1 MTPLLHKFPLDWTGT
16 DLRNRTR
23 SEMHDMSA
31 LNDLD
36 YRCVVLDHGY
46 FYTNDLYIIDEAGRV
61 LKETLDY
68 QLVGFNTD
76 VVGKTAKTVVSVIVI
91 TNKKVAAKIYVD
103 AQMVGGGYEKVG
115 QAIDQMAMG
124 LLNNTRK
131 VHWNNIKGKPD
142 RFAAGGHMHALWEL
156 YGFTP
161 TVTVLKRMSV
171 AFGKK
176 VQQVLDG
183 VYKDF
188 DAQMKIIEGELD
200 AVEERLTAH
209 LADVSNPH
217 KDWKGNIGLANVF
230 NAPTATLTQARLTN
244 GSLMETYATP
254 WSIGQ
259 ALDANFTP
267 ILQEHIANKNNPHQ
281 NSLLQLNMYSVPQMN
296 DKARLYTDQGATM
309 AKSATVYGYTAD
321 GLQPLMQQNNHTNNL
336 VGPYPFQLWA
346 RPYISWLSP
355 NAQVLKP
362 DGYWQPIS
370 DVIQREVRPS
380 TTIIA
385 MQNDFYSY
393 EQAVQTANQ
402 WLIGYP
408 AGTLCYCHYLINRES
423 YNGNGAIQYARTRNT
438 SILLYTGSGWTATAG
453 GV

>member
-23 SEMHDMSA
+23 SEMHDLSA
-31 LNDLD
+31 LSDLD

-46 FYTNDLYIIDEAGRV
+46 FYTNDLYILDEAGRE
-61 LKETLDY
+61 LKETIDY
-68 QLVGFNTD
+68 QLIGFNTD
-76 VVGKTAKTVVSVIVI
+76 VVGKTAKTVVSIIVI
-91 TNKKVAAKIYVD
+91 TNKQVATKIYVD

-115 QAIDQMAMG
+115 KAIDQMAMG

-142 RFAAGGHMHALWEL
+142 RFPAGGHMHALWEL

-176 VQQVLDG
+176 TQQVLDG
-183 VYKDF
+183 VFKDF
-188 DAQMKIIEGELD
+188 DASMKIIEGELA
-200 AVEERLTAH
+200 AVEALLTAH
-209 LADVSNPH
+209 IADDNNPH
-217 KDWKGNIGLANVF
+217 KDTAAKIGLGSVL
-230 NAPTATLTQARLTN
+230 NAATATLSQARLTN
-244 GSLMETYATP
+244 GSLLSTYATP

-267 ILQEHIANKNNPHQ
+267 ILQEHIANKSNPHQ
-281 NSLLQLNMYSVPQMN
+281 NSLAQLNMYSVTEFQN
-296 DKARLYTDQGATM
+296 KANLYVDQGATM
-309 AKSATVYGYTAD
+309 DKSSLVFGQTAD
-321 GLQPLMQQNNHTNNL
+321 GLQPLVQSNNHTNNL
-336 VGPYPFQLWA
+336 IGTYPFNIWS
-346 RPYISWLSP
+346 RPYIAGYSP
-355 NAQVLKP
+355 NAQVFKP
-362 DGYWQPIS
+362 DGYWQLIS
-370 DVIQREVRPS
+370 EVITREVRPS
-380 TTIIA
+380 TVITV
-385 MQNDFYSY
+385 MQGEFGSY
-393 EQAVQTANQ
+393 VQAVQTANA
-402 WLIGYP
+402 WLVGYP
-408 AGTLCYCHYLINRES
+408 AGTLCFCHYNINRES